1 MMRQVLIIS
10 ALASLAAA
18 QMCFDA
24 TEVAGACTAGTDL
37 GYRVMSAL
45 YQCDTGY
52 GYYARKE
59 GGDEDWHT
67 VLDRRGLRD
76 KITVTVSRILRTTA
90 TCTPLTDCVSGRTSA
105 GTISP
110 TSAGSTSSSTSRTST
125 AWPPRC
131 LSSSSGTGRWET
143 AGTTPPATSINTSR
157 AATTLTRTGPLSP
170 VSSTPGVT

>member
-45 YQCDTGY
+45 YQCDPGYYGGY
-52 GYYARKE
+52 GRKD

-67 VLDRRGLRD
+67 VLDRRGLERQD
-76 KITVTVSRILRTTA
+76 NCHSVQDIENDFHSYASCKYNST
-90 TCTPLTDCVSGRTSA
+90 
-105 GTISP
+105 
-110 TSAGSTSSSTSRTST
+110 GS
-125 AWPPRC
+125 
-131 LSSSSGTGRWET
+131 LS
-143 AGTTPPATSINTSR
+143 
-157 AATTLTRTGPLSP
+157 LSHL
-170 VSSTPGVT
+170 

>member
-52 GYYARKE
+52 GYYTRKE

-67 VLDRRGLRD
+67 VLDRRGLERQD
-76 KITVTVSRILRTTA
+76 NCHSVQDIENDFHMYASCK
-90 TCTPLTDCVSGRTSA
+90 
-105 GTISP
+105 
-110 TSAGSTSSSTSRTST
+110 
-125 AWPPRC
+125 
-131 LSSSSGTGRWET
+131 
-143 AGTTPPATSINTSR
+143 
-157 AATTLTRTGPLSP
+157 
-170 VSSTPGVT
+170 